1 MSRTIGFGTIL
12 GMMVASIII
21 VWPRLVQ
28 IEPEAATSV
37 TRAEAAVAIQTPTI
51 SPFEIMAKYE
61 NKLPM
66 EVWDAF

>member
-51 SPFEIMAKYE
+51 SPFEIMAKHE

>member
-1 MSRTIGFGTIL
+1 MSRTIVGTIL

-21 VWPRLVQ
+21 VWPKLVQ

>member
-12 GMMVASIII
+12 GIMVASIIM
-21 VWPRLVQ
+21 VWPKLVQ

-37 TRAEAAVAIQTPTI
+37 TKAEAAVAIQTPTI